1 MRNRPLKRA
10 KSSRPRSTRRWSV
23 LPRLAA
29 ATASVL
35 ATGALIEVLHHPL
48 LREAGAGWSLAVS
61 GGLVVGAFR
70 IAASGSLVEAL
81 GWRRG
86 DAVTSF
92 EQKARA
98 CKDLTQ
104 LANLAVASLQ
114 QQFRPKHLFMWLPPT
129 GDPSF
134 HLVAGLGPFPS
145 TYVIPEF
152 SVRQLLRERPEGAWV
167 LHDPADAPPAPVE
180 QLLIQVGASVCL
192 PIVHQGQLIGL
203 VTLGRRV
210 NNRAYGTRELA
221 GMSRWAQAIA
231 EALVPHQLRAEQA
244 HHLSK
249 LEAVSRL
256 YVDAQKRAVTDGLT
270 GLTTHLHFQE
280 QLAKRFY
287 ESRRFGQPLSLVLLD
302 VDHFKRIN
310 DTFGHLMGDEVLREI
325 SRTVQDQARACDTVA
340 RYGGEEIAM
349 ILPQTDLDGAC
360 ILAER
365 LREAVGNLTF
375 REGTGE
381 RSFDVTVSVGVAQ
394 LVAADQNGEDLVDRA
409 DKALYQAKRRGRNR
423 VMQLA

>member
-1 MRNRPLKRA
+1 MKRGKTVKNRGA
-10 KSSRPRSTRRWSV
+10 RRGYAFW
-23 LPRLAA
+23 RLLMPA
-29 ATASVL
+29 ASVGV
-35 ATGALIEVLHHPL
+35 AGGIVEWFHQAPFAGSGSALPL
-48 LREAGAGWSLAVS
+48 LLSGA
-61 GGLVVGAFR
+61 LVVGVNRVGRTPSTRDVWPWKRQDPLLA
-70 IAASGSLVEAL
+70 
-81 GWRRG
+81 
-86 DAVTSF
+86 F
-92 EQKARA
+92 EQKVRS
-98 CKDLTQ
+98 CKDLSQ
-104 LANLAVASLQ
+104 LGNLVVGSLQ
-114 QQFRPKHLFMWLPPT
+114 SQFRPKHLFLWLPPT

-152 SVRQLLRERPEGAWV
+152 SVRQLLKERPDGAWI
-167 LHDPADAPPAPVE
+167 LQDPADAPPAPVE

-192 PIVHQGQLIGL
+192 PVVHQGQLIGL

-210 NNRAYGTRELA
+210 DSRSYSPREIEA
-221 GMSRWAQAIA
+221 MGRWSEAIA

-287 ESRRFGQPLSLVLLD
+287 EARRFGQSLSLLLLD

-310 DTFGHLMGDEVLREI
+310 DTYGHLTGDEVLRGI
-325 SRTVQDQARACDTVA
+325 SRTVQEQARGCDTVA

-365 LREAVGNLTF
+365 LREAVEALNFHEASGDRTF
-375 REGTGE
+375 E
-381 RSFDVTVSVGVAQ
+381 VTASVGVAQ
-394 LVAADQNGEDLVDRA
+394 LVAADQVADDLVDRA

>member
-1 MRNRPLKRA
+1 MA
-10 KSSRPRSTRRWSV
+10 V
-23 LPRLAA
+23 AG
-29 ATASVL
+29 ASVL
-35 ATGALIEVLHHPL
+35 ASGGLVELFHHPL
-48 LREAGAGWSLAVS
+48 VAQQGGGWSWVLS
-61 GGLVVGAFR
+61 GGLVVAATRLSMIGTGAE
-70 IAASGSLVEAL
+70 GW
-81 GWRRG
+81 GWRRR
-86 DAVTSF
+86 DVVAAF

-104 LANLAVASLQ
+104 LANLVVSSLQ

-152 SVRQLLRERPEGAWV
+152 SVRQLHRERPDGAWV

-210 NNRAYGTRELA
+210 DNRPYGPRDLEVM
-221 GMSRWAQAIA
+221 GRWSQAIA

-280 QLAKRFY
+280 QLGKRFY

-325 SRTVQDQARACDTVA
+325 SRTVQEQARACDTVA
-340 RYGGEEIAM
+340 RYGGEEFAM

-365 LREAVGNLTF
+365 LREAVEALTF
-375 REGTGE
+375 REGSADRTFE
-381 RSFDVTVSVGVAQ
+381 VTVSVGVAQ